1 MEQFK
6 KREYGF
12 TGCSQKKKD
21 EIVFLLLSTYQN
33 RFYDKKEKKPLSR
46 FLKFW
51 MLYLNVI
58 SFIWP
63 NRFWTWFL
71 EAKDVWSEILTG
83 KCVDHWNRLR
93 RVTHL
98 SKKWIKNFH
107 FWSYICHRYFVVTLG
122 KCCNK
127 KNING

>member
-71 EAKDVWSEILTG
+71 EAKDV
-83 KCVDHWNRLR
+83 
-93 RVTHL
+93 
-98 SKKWIKNFH
+98 
-107 FWSYICHRYFVVTLG
+107 
-122 KCCNK
+122 
-127 KNING
+127 